1 MRLSKFSG
9 FIAVIIIT
17 ASCNVSSKSKD
28 NVAAATPGIQF
39 IEEDWNL
46 ALKKAQS
53 QNKLVFVDIYTTWC
67 GPCKMLK
74 QYTFTDSAVGNFFNK
89 TFVNVSIDGEKG
101 VGPQLAQQF
110 SVEGYPTLVVADATG
125 KPVLVTMGFIP
136 ADFLLQFATEAVKRN
151 QEQTKL

>member
-1 MRLSKFSG
+1 
-9 FIAVIIIT
+9 
-17 ASCNVSSKSKD
+17 
-28 NVAAATPGIQF
+28 
-39 IEEDWNL
+39 
-46 ALKKAQS
+46 
-53 QNKLVFVDIYTTWC
+53 
-67 GPCKMLK
+67 MLK

-110 SVEGYPTLVVADATG
+110 SLEGYPTLVVADATG

>member
-1 MRLSKFSG
+1 MRLFKFSG
-9 FIAVIIIT
+9 FIAVIIIA

-28 NVAAATPGIQF
+28 NVPAAAPGIQF
-39 IEEDWNL
+39 IEDDWNL

-89 TFVNVSIDGEKG
+89 NFVNVSIDGEKG

-110 SVEGYPTLVVADATG
+110 AVEGYPTLVVADATG

-151 QEQTKL
+151 QEQIKL